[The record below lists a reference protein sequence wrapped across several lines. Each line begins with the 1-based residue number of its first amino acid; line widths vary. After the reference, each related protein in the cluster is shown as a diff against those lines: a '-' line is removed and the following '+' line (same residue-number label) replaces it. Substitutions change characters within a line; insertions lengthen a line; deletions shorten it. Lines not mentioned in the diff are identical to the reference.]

1 MLVGTVFAEL
11 APDLYVLSEPL
22 SFYGLR
28 IGRKMVV
35 VRLPDGDLL
44 VNSPA
49 ELTRDRVEA
58 LNDLGRVRYVTPSS
72 KLHGHLHMEDY
83 RRAFLDA
90 ELFAAPGLDHRR
102 PDLAFDGLLGSAP
115 DPRWGDAV
123 DQEAFLGN
131 RWLTEIEFLHR
142 PSGTLI
148 LGDICY
154 NLGPET
160 PLGTRIVAR
169 LAGMYGDL
177 SVPLDFRY
185 TVKNRAAARRS
196 VDRILDWE
204 FERVVVGHGRIVE
217 RDAKRRVREAFDWLR
232 R

>member
-1 MLVGTVFAEL
+1 MFAEL
-11 APDLYVLSEPL
+11 APDLFVLSEPL
-22 SFYGLR
+22 DFHGLE
-28 IGRKMVV
+28 IGRKMIV
-35 VRLPDGDLL
+35 VRLPDGDLF

-49 ELTRDRVEA
+49 ELTSGRVEA

-83 RRAFLDA
+83 RRAFPDA
-90 ELFAAPGLDHRR
+90 ELFAAPGLDRR
-102 PDLAFDGLLGSAP
+102 RADLAFDGLLGSAP
-115 DPRWGDAV
+115 DPRWADV
-123 DQEAFLGN
+123 IDQEAFLGN

-148 LGDICY
+148 LGDVCY
-154 NLGPET
+154 NLGPGT
-160 PLGTRIVAR
+160 PLGTRLVAR
-169 LAGMYGDL
+169 LAGMCGDL

-204 FERVVVGHGRIVE
+204 FERVVVGHGRIAE
-217 RDAKRRVREAFDWLR
+217 RDAKRRVREAFDWLY
-232 R
+232 

>member
-1 MLVGTVFAEL
+1 MLAEL
-11 APDLYVLSEPL
+11 APDLFILPEPL
-22 SFYGLR
+22 SFHGLQ
-28 IGRKMVV
+28 IGRKMIV
-35 VRLPDGDLL
+35 VRLPDGDLF

-49 ELTRDRVEA
+49 ELTRERVEA
-58 LNDLGRVRYVTPSS
+58 LDDLGRVRYVTPSS

-83 RRAFLDA
+83 RRAFPDA
-90 ELFAAPGLDHRR
+90 ELFAAPGLDRRR

-115 DPRWGDAV
+115 DPRWADAI

-142 PSGTLI
+142 PSGTLV
-148 LGDICY
+148 LGDVCY

-160 PLGTRIVAR
+160 PLGTRLVAR

-185 TVKNRAAARRS
+185 TVENRAAARRS

-217 RDAKRRVREAFDWLR
+217 RDAKRRVRAAFDWLY
-232 R
+232 